1 MSRRRRWLYAIS
13 CGLTVGLLL
22 GGIAG
27 IVAGFVVAGVA
38 ERALRRVESPRAR
51 RERVK
56 AQGDLPFATDLLAAA
71 LRTGAPPDRAAIV
84 VGEAVGGPVG
94 TRLTLVGRALRLG
107 ASPRDAWAHLADL
120 PGGRRLSRVAARS
133 ADRGTALTVAL
144 ERQAA
149 DLRVAKVAAGEAS
162 ARRVGVLVVL
172 PLGICFLP
180 AFVLIGVVPVVTAVI
195 RDVLRVL

>member
-1 MSRRRRWLYAIS
+1 MSRRRRWLYAT
-13 CGLTVGLLL
+13 CCALAVGLLI
-22 GGIAG
+22 GGIVG
-27 IVAGFVVAGVA
+27 VVAGLVSLMVA
-38 ERALRRVESPRAR
+38 ERLLRRVESPATRLERVRAR
-51 RERVK
+51 
-56 AQGDLPFATDLLAAA
+56 GDLPFATDLLAAA

-133 ADRGTALTVAL
+133 ADRGTALTQAL

-149 DLRVAKVAAGEAS
+149 DLRVAKAAAAEAS

-172 PLGICFLP
+172 PLGVCFLP
-180 AFVLIGVVPVVTAVI
+180 AFVLMGVVPVVAAVI
-195 RDVLRVL
+195 RDVVAVL

>member
-1 MSRRRRWLYAIS
+1 MGRGRRWLYAIG
-13 CGLTVGLLL
+13 CGLAAGLLL
-22 GGIAG
+22 GGLVG
-27 IVAGFVVAGVA
+27 VVAGVVSAVAA
-38 ERALRRVESPRAR
+38 ERMLRRVESPHVR
-51 RERVK
+51 RER
-56 AQGDLPFATDLLAAA
+56 ATARGDLPFATDLLAAA

-107 ASPRDAWAHLADL
+107 ATPRDAWAHLADL

-133 ADRGTALTVAL
+133 ADRGTALTQAL

-149 DLRVAKVAAGEAS
+149 DLRVAKAAAGEAS

-172 PLGICFLP
+172 PLGVCFLP
-180 AFVLIGVVPVVTAVI
+180 AFVLIGVVPVVAAII
-195 RDVLRVL
+195 RDVVSAL

>member
-1 MSRRRRWLYAIS
+1 MSRGRRWLFAAG
-13 CGLTVGLLL
+13 CGLAVGLLL

-27 IVAGFVVAGVA
+27 VVAGLVSVVAA
-38 ERALRRVESPRAR
+38 ERLLRRVESPQVR
-51 RERVK
+51 RERVV
-56 AQGDLPFATDLLAAA
+56 ARGDLPFATELLAAA

-107 ASPRDAWAHLADL
+107 ASPLDAWAHLADL

-133 ADRGTALTVAL
+133 ADRGTALTRSL

-149 DLRVAKVAAGEAS
+149 DLRTAKVAAGEAS

-172 PLGICFLP
+172 PLGVCFLP

-195 RDVLRVL
+195 RDVLSVL

>member
-1 MSRRRRWLYAIS
+1 MSRRRRWLYAAG
-13 CGLTVGLLL
+13 CGIAVGLLL

-27 IVAGFVVAGVA
+27 IAVGLVTVVAA
-38 ERALRRVESPRAR
+38 ERALRRVESPRTR
-51 RERVK
+51 EERVR
-56 AQGDLPFATDLLAAA
+56 ARGDLPFATDLLAAA

-94 TRLTLVGRALRLG
+94 ARLTLVGRALRLG

-133 ADRGTALTVAL
+133 ADRGTALTVVL

-149 DLRVAKVAAGEAS
+149 DLRVEKAAAGEAS

-172 PLGICFLP
+172 PLGVCFLP
-180 AFVLIGVVPVVTAVI
+180 AFVLIGVVPVVAAII
-195 RDVLRVL
+195 RDVLRAL